1 VEKINRW
8 FNDVYNAIIAADKA
22 AKAVE
27 EKVAEKEKKGEAY
40 KVETEKGSATKA
52 VAGKPTE
59 EITPKAGTTDEKK
72 KEPVATATPEP
83 EKKDN
88 KEEKKEKEDKPQ
100 LKIITKK
107 IMPKLLTIRI
117 KSPDDFD
124 NIKKLV
130 EHDLLIITIDVP
142 PEAILKEFLDFKG
155 YLETMNYNLGKVEE
169 NVILAYKAGIN
180 IDRYPLKTAEEK

>member
-1 VEKINRW
+1 MVKMIKKLKRSI
-8 FNDVYNAIIAADKA
+8 FGNDKPPVQVPIAEDEEYIVVGEEPTAYEIKEDK
-22 AKAVE
+22 
-27 EKVAEKEKKGEAY
+27 
-40 KVETEKGSATKA
+40 
-52 VAGKPTE
+52 
-59 EITPKAGTTDEKK
+59 EIPIPK
-72 KEPVATATPEP
+72 PEP

-107 IMPKLLTIRI
+107 ITPKLLTIRI

-124 NIKKLV
+124 NIKKIV
-130 EHDLLIITIDVP
+130 EHDLLVITIDVP

-169 NVILAYKAGIN
+169 NVILAYKSEIT
-180 IDRYPLKTAEEK
+180 IDRYPPKTDEE